1 VVEILE
7 EIADECT
14 NAGLVTLYRGE
25 QLQSW
30 MEAPLAALV
39 DVTFM
44 DDVVVIVDAPT
55 ARDLPRRSAQAA
67 AIVFDAFAT
76 RGIRVNLQQHKT
88 ARMVATRGDGA
99 QTALAELA
107 QGDFPSIQVRSEVL
121 GDMQVH
127 VIRAYTHLGTVAE
140 AQHRL
145 KPELQHRNQSAKGA
159 LYPVRLKF
167 YANPRIPMTPRGGIL
182 EADVLSRQLF
192 NTAVWGPVAPGEDKK
207 LRGEYAALLRPLPP
221 GDLRSREAGVTHRAL
236 AAWTNRLPLP
246 LVLAFAH
253 LAHLCRICRDT
264 DAQLTTVLQ
273 WETSVA
279 PAGKS
284 WLEHSLPCVQT
295 VRCHLS
301 PEHRQSWDVATAQA
315 LVAVI
320 AANPIGNFKKLSRA
334 RRVARAM
341 SAAYAAPW
349 SLYDAIQKNAPDP
362 AGQAPESN
370 DQAPVER
377 FKCPDCQRS
386 FKALKALQ
394 AHRVTS
400 HAYRLPHKQW
410 AYGTCCLA
418 CGLDWHTRER
428 VIRHWRGGAQGRRC
442 YDAIRHFFKPMTS
455 EQDDAM
461 NAGAD
466 TTLHA
471 TTIARSD
478 VADIRRKILPRK
490 TLWVKLPAPPQQLA
504 IVDVQPVPSG
514 HAANERPVEHETT
527 RDADPNTREPT
538 VADAHIP
545 DTARITAEGA
555 VILALTDRQDHFDAL
570 QTGLHHLTIV
580 PVHIGEGPEIEATSR
595 QGEILIRAGGVAAL
609 FMWMP
614 EDTWSTDPGSRSTLE
629 PWGRR
634 DADEELALRLSR
646 ANALVATQCRW
657 MVAARAAGVAVA
669 WMVPPK
675 SRERMALADLPV
687 GAWVAR
693 WSQLVV
699 EYLDDDM
706 EAWTIHWPTL
716 VEGTPRQPC
725 PEDTN
730 HYLHPGDRAWGLYS
744 LLGIRHDAS
753 NAVGTQ
759 PGQALEQINEQWQWE
774 HGDTQL
780 LQRAAAKC
788 SRWHAHGWKPPI
800 PERTKQQSDSKREL
814 EELRRAAA
822 ACDDRRNQTLHHNS
836 DQDPQG
842 NDPTAEDD
850 DMQADSPAET
860 EQTPSRGLTVE
871 QYAKI
876 EANRAEA
883 ASRKSRGL
891 VPIPWNRQVSHPH
904 GSRVQARRPVGG
916 LLVQPPYG

>member
-1 VVEILE
+1 LNTYQWQKTSVAALFVDAIGAFYSVVREVVLNLPRTDHAVARICAQLQLPPEAAARVMQRLSEAPTESRLDRSDHAKALMREAHRATWFRFRSTGRTVAVTRRGPRPGDPWGDYLFNLLMVEILE

-159 LYPVRLKF
+159 LYPLRQKF

-301 PEHRQSWDVATAQA
+301 PEHRQS
-315 LVAVI
+315 
-320 AANPIGNFKKLSRA
+320 
-334 RRVARAM
+334 
-341 SAAYAAPW
+341 
-349 SLYDAIQKNAPDP
+349 
-362 AGQAPESN
+362 
-370 DQAPVER
+370 
-377 FKCPDCQRS
+377 
-386 FKALKALQ
+386 
-394 AHRVTS
+394 
-400 HAYRLPHKQW
+400 
-410 AYGTCCLA
+410 
-418 CGLDWHTRER
+418 
-428 VIRHWRGGAQGRRC
+428 
-442 YDAIRHFFKPMTS
+442 
-455 EQDDAM
+455 
-461 NAGAD
+461 
-466 TTLHA
+466 
-471 TTIARSD
+471 
-478 VADIRRKILPRK
+478 
-490 TLWVKLPAPPQQLA
+490 
-504 IVDVQPVPSG
+504 
-514 HAANERPVEHETT
+514 
-527 RDADPNTREPT
+527 
-538 VADAHIP
+538 
-545 DTARITAEGA
+545 
-555 VILALTDRQDHFDAL
+555 
-570 QTGLHHLTIV
+570 
-580 PVHIGEGPEIEATSR
+580 
-595 QGEILIRAGGVAAL
+595 
-609 FMWMP
+609 
-614 EDTWSTDPGSRSTLE
+614 
-629 PWGRR
+629 
-634 DADEELALRLSR
+634 
-646 ANALVATQCRW
+646 
-657 MVAARAAGVAVA
+657 
-669 WMVPPK
+669 
-675 SRERMALADLPV
+675 
-687 GAWVAR
+687 
-693 WSQLVV
+693 
-699 EYLDDDM
+699 
-706 EAWTIHWPTL
+706 
-716 VEGTPRQPC
+716 
-725 PEDTN
+725 
-730 HYLHPGDRAWGLYS
+730 
-744 LLGIRHDAS
+744 
-753 NAVGTQ
+753 
-759 PGQALEQINEQWQWE
+759 
-774 HGDTQL
+774 
-780 LQRAAAKC
+780 
-788 SRWHAHGWKPPI
+788 
-800 PERTKQQSDSKREL
+800 
-814 EELRRAAA
+814 
-822 ACDDRRNQTLHHNS
+822 
-836 DQDPQG
+836 
-842 NDPTAEDD
+842 
-850 DMQADSPAET
+850 
-860 EQTPSRGLTVE
+860 
-871 QYAKI
+871 
-876 EANRAEA
+876 
-883 ASRKSRGL
+883 
-891 VPIPWNRQVSHPH
+891 
-904 GSRVQARRPVGG
+904 
-916 LLVQPPYG
+916 